1 MKKLLNFIVCL
12 TVIFALFSCDVFND
26 NEQSQ
31 DTNNDAAT
39 VEGISQEMKDKI
51 AAQDTLM
58 GVLVLEVD
66 TLGQALIQVQKE
78 NAELKARVAKLENP
92 KSTWGYMALAAL
104 AIAIIAL
111 VLSLLKLKK
120 GISRGEVDEIF
131 SKNFDKSQ
139 RMAKLEKTV
148 DQLNISF
155 QKVNAN
161 LRNVDTTP
169 RGRESNDVHNT
180 PSAVTKHQ
188 EQLCQPPKAEYLKKG
203 YAKINSGDCFTQ
215 IFDSAEEGCVFSIE
229 FKSATK
235 GEFNII
241 AVDKIRSRNNWQ
253 EIVECTGLSIK
264 DATSFN
270 VKELGICEKC
280 NDSLWKITRKLKIK
294 LS

>member
-58 GVLVLEVD
+58 GALVLEVD
-66 TLGQALIQVQKE
+66 TLGQALTQVQKE
-78 NAELKARVAKLENP
+78 NAELKARVTKLENP
-92 KSTWGYMALAAL
+92 KSSWGYMALAAL

-111 VLSLLKLKK
+111 VLSLLKK
-120 GISRGEVDEIF
+120 GVSRGEVDKIF
-131 SKNFDKSQ
+131 SKNLDKSQ
-139 RMAKLEKTV
+139 RMAELEKTV
-148 DQLNISF
+148 DQLNMFSR
-155 QKVNAN
+155 KVKKS
-161 LRNVDTTP
+161 LQSVDTTP

-188 EQLCQPPKAEYLKKG
+188 EQLCQSPKAEYLKKG

-280 NDSLWKITRKLKIK
+280 DDSLWKITRKLKIK